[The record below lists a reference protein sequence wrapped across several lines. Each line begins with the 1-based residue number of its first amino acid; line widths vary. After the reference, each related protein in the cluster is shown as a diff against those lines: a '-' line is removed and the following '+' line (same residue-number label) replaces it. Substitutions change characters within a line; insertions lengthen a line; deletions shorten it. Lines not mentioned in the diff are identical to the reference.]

1 MVLRFL
7 SNETWTFG
15 TMGYCFVTCIFVF
28 RILQGWNIKN
38 TNIQVKKQYC
48 LVSKGS
54 SFSYDNP
61 ANICWSPKCLQD
73 MSWRRLEDAF
83 SVTFS
88 CLRLQDVLQSCL
100 QDVLEDEILLS
111 VRRIHYVFKTCLE
124 DVFKTYLQGVF
135 KICLKAPWS
144 WTPIKCLMGRNLHLH
159 LTNLHL
165 YKKSLYL
172 TNLFEEPK
180 ANPR

>member
-73 MSWRRLEDAF
+73 MSSRRLAKLSSRRLGRRNIAKRKTYSLRFQNMSWRRLQDI
-83 SVTFS
+83 SS
-88 CLRLQDVLQSCL
+88 RRLQDMP
-100 QDVLEDEILLS
+100 
-111 VRRIHYVFKTCLE
+111 K
-124 DVFKTYLQGVF
+124 GA
-135 KICLKAPWS
+135 LKLDTNKMFNGKKFTS
-144 WTPIKCLMGRNLHLH
+144 TPN
-159 LTNLHL
+159 
-165 YKKSLYL
+165 KS
-172 TNLFEEPK
+172 TSI
-180 ANPR
+180 